1 MASKEELKQ
10 ILRELRSGGDSERQP
25 QGGAL
30 PRRSPC
36 QAIASPSEVGGTD
49 AQAGGVRD
57 SATSHPPRARIV
69 RPLVDRRSDEIY
81 CLLRSR
87 KERSD
92 ESEP

>member
-69 RPLVDRRSDEIY
+69 RPVVDLGAVTEIAH
-81 CLLRSR
+81 LLDFM
-87 KERSD
+87 KGERL
-92 ESEP
+92 